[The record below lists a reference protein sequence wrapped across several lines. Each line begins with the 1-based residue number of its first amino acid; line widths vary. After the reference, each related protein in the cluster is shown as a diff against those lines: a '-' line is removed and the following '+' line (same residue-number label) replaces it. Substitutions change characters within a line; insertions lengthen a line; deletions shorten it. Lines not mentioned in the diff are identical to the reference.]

1 MERLR
6 LAVVGAGQ
14 MGKRHAELIAADG
27 SSSLAGIS
35 DVDTARRSVADELKA
50 PFYEDVDAL
59 LERERPDG
67 VVVATPNGDHAS
79 VAEVC
84 ARHSADLLIEKPIAD
99 TVDSA
104 DRIVRAAESTGVQV
118 LVGHH
123 RRHSPFVTEAR
134 EVVRSGVLGKLV
146 AVSMLWAL
154 RKPDEYYDIEWRRR
168 PPGGGPTLINLVH
181 EIDSLRFICGE
192 IGEVYAQASSA
203 ARGFEVEDSLSI
215 SIAFHSGAVGS
226 VLASDAT
233 PSPWSYELTTH
244 ENPLYFST
252 DVDCYH
258 FMGTDGSFSFPSMEV
273 WRYEDRRRSGWQYP
287 LMRTRRAVVR
297 ADPLARQLE
306 HFHRVIR
313 REERPIADGR
323 DGTRSLSAALA
334 VLESFRCRMPVR
346 LAD

>member
-104 DRIVRAAESTGVQV
+104 DRIVRAAE
-118 LVGHH
+118 
-123 RRHSPFVTEAR
+123 A
-134 EVVRSGVLGKLV
+134 
-146 AVSMLWAL
+146 A
-154 RKPDEYYDIEWRRR
+154 RRR
-168 PPGGGPTLINLVH
+168 T
-181 EIDSLRFICGE
+181 D
-192 IGEVYAQASSA
+192 
-203 ARGFEVEDSLSI
+203 
-215 SIAFHSGAVGS
+215 
-226 VLASDAT
+226 
-233 PSPWSYELTTH
+233 PS
-244 ENPLYFST
+244 
-252 DVDCYH
+252 
-258 FMGTDGSFSFPSMEV
+258 
-273 WRYEDRRRSGWQYP
+273 
-287 LMRTRRAVVR
+287 
-297 ADPLARQLE
+297 
-306 HFHRVIR
+306 
-313 REERPIADGR
+313 
-323 DGTRSLSAALA
+323 
-334 VLESFRCRMPVR
+334 
-346 LAD
+346 